1 MSGKIIN
8 RRLVPALRALITVLL
23 AFAAALCLR
32 RSAGIIAML
41 PAGIAL
47 TFASAFIG
55 QDIITRFSA
64 FLVTVFVLNTVEE
77 KDARIVALFMALCLL
92 ALVFSEL
99 GARALKKNRTRGI
112 VLLSA
117 GAAVCIAVSAVFIGN
132 PFSAAKSRKLI
143 RAELDRKY
151 PYAVSEELGGLEA
164 SAVYYDVFSRI
175 YAVDITCGS
184 EPTRPARMY
193 TMGGTVYDSFEPI
206 AAECIGHPV
215 ITRLSEL
222 LESKSLLYNYSV
234 ELAGVTKD
242 YGGAMPVGGTD
253 DTAARVK
260 LSVRISGAQTEEL
273 FISAAEEFI
282 AAVDGLNFP
291 YESITFTDTRSVWLP
306 RTAVVSGQHPRFG
319 YSIIPFRAARD
330 RSEEFSRFEALS
342 FK

>member
-1 MSGKIIN
+1 MSDKKAKKE
-8 RRLVPALRALITVLL
+8 LSAVLRAIVTVLL

-32 RSAGIIAML
+32 RSAGIVAML

-55 QDIITRFSA
+55 HDIITRFAA
-64 FLVTVFVLNTVEE
+64 FLASVFILNTVEE
-77 KDARIVALFMALCLL
+77 KDSRVVLLFMALCLL
-92 ALVFSEL
+92 ALVFSEI
-99 GARALKKNRTRGI
+99 GAKALKKHKNRGI
-112 VLLSA
+112 AVLSA
-117 GAAVCIAVSAVFIGN
+117 GAVVCIAASVIFIGN
-132 PFSAAKSRKLI
+132 PFSAVKSQKLI
-143 RAELDRKY
+143 RAELDKKY
-151 PYAVSEELGGLEA
+151 PSAVSEYLGGVEA
-164 SAVYYDVFSRI
+164 SAVYYDTFSRV
-175 YAVDITCGS
+175 YAADVTCGK
-184 EPTRPARMY
+184 EPTRSAKMY
-193 TMGGTVYDSFEPI
+193 IMGGTVYDSFEPI

-222 LESKSLLYNYSV
+222 LESKSLSYSYSV

-273 FISAAEEFI
+273 FVSAAEEFI

-319 YSIIPFRAARD
+319 YSIISFRAARD
-330 RSEEFSRFEALS
+330 RSEEFTRFESLS